1 VKLVVKFPDA
11 IVVVV
16 SVVIFVVVV
25 LLYIGE
31 VVVELPLQHSTD
43 PGRSQNP
50 RSPLNTDPGGH
61 SCKNPCPPKHWQ

>member
-1 VKLVVKFPDA
+1 VKLVVKLPGA
-11 IVVVV
+11 SVVVA
-16 SVVIFVVVV
+16 SVVTFVVVV

-31 VVVELPLQHSTD
+31 VVVELSLQHSTD

-50 RSPLNTDPGGH
+50 KSPLKTDPGGH